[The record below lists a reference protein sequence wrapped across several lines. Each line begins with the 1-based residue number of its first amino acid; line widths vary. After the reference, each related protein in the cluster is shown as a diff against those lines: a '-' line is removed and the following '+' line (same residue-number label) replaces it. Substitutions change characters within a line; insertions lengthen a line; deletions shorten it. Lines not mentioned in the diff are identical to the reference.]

1 MIKKIGKI
9 TIYVN
14 NQEEAKAFW
23 TEKLNFVI
31 KLEQPMGPNMTW
43 LEVGPNECEFTTFI
57 LYDKKMML
65 AQKPSANVGHPNV
78 ILSTDNIEE
87 SYNELKEK
95 GVEVSE
101 IMTMPYGKMFSF
113 KDQDGNDYLL
123 REGSTM
129 NNSNVERNLEIIDA
143 FNEIIKD
150 KKYKKYFDIIEFLA
164 IDHIYISAIVRVIN
178 AKTDKQKKL
187 EVINKLINY
196 MNNNFSNFR
205 NNKYIEVLSRNRKI
219 IYELIN
225 RKMYGL
231 IKLIFKIKKG

>member
-14 NQEEAKAFW
+14 NQEEAKALW

-31 KLEQPMGPNMTW
+31 KLERPMGPNMTW

-65 AQKPSANVGHPNV
+65 AQKPSANVDHPNV

-123 REGSTM
+123 RE
-129 NNSNVERNLEIIDA
+129 D
-143 FNEIIKD
+143 
-150 KKYKKYFDIIEFLA
+150 EF
-164 IDHIYISAIVRVIN
+164 
-178 AKTDKQKKL
+178 
-187 EVINKLINY
+187 
-196 MNNNFSNFR
+196 
-205 NNKYIEVLSRNRKI
+205 
-219 IYELIN
+219 
-225 RKMYGL
+225 
-231 IKLIFKIKKG
+231 

>member
-31 KLEQPMGPNMTW
+31 ELERPMGPNMTW

-123 REGSTM
+123 RE
-129 NNSNVERNLEIIDA
+129 D
-143 FNEIIKD
+143 
-150 KKYKKYFDIIEFLA
+150 EF
-164 IDHIYISAIVRVIN
+164 
-178 AKTDKQKKL
+178 
-187 EVINKLINY
+187 
-196 MNNNFSNFR
+196 
-205 NNKYIEVLSRNRKI
+205 
-219 IYELIN
+219 
-225 RKMYGL
+225 
-231 IKLIFKIKKG
+231 

>member
-14 NQEEAKAFW
+14 NQEEAKEFW
-23 TEKLNFVI
+23 IEKLDFVI
-31 KLEQPMGPNMTW
+31 KLERPMGPNMTW
-43 LEVGPNECEFTTFI
+43 LEVGPSECEFTTFI

-65 AQKPSANVGHPNV
+65 DQKPSANVEHPNV

-123 REGSTM
+123 RE
-129 NNSNVERNLEIIDA
+129 D
-143 FNEIIKD
+143 
-150 KKYKKYFDIIEFLA
+150 EF
-164 IDHIYISAIVRVIN
+164 
-178 AKTDKQKKL
+178 
-187 EVINKLINY
+187 
-196 MNNNFSNFR
+196 
-205 NNKYIEVLSRNRKI
+205 
-219 IYELIN
+219 
-225 RKMYGL
+225 
-231 IKLIFKIKKG
+231 

>member
-31 KLEQPMGPNMTW
+31 KLERPMGPNMTW

-87 SYNELKEK
+87 CYNELKEK

-113 KDQDGNDYLL
+113 KDQDGNDYSECIGILQ
-123 REGSTM
+123 S
-129 NNSNVERNLEIIDA
+129 
-143 FNEIIKD
+143 
-150 KKYKKYFDIIEFLA
+150 
-164 IDHIYISAIVRVIN
+164 
-178 AKTDKQKKL
+178 
-187 EVINKLINY
+187 
-196 MNNNFSNFR
+196 
-205 NNKYIEVLSRNRKI
+205 
-219 IYELIN
+219 
-225 RKMYGL
+225 
-231 IKLIFKIKKG
+231 

>member
-43 LEVGPNECEFTTFI
+43 
-57 LYDKKMML
+57 L

-123 REGSTM
+123 RE
-129 NNSNVERNLEIIDA
+129 D
-143 FNEIIKD
+143 
-150 KKYKKYFDIIEFLA
+150 EF
-164 IDHIYISAIVRVIN
+164 
-178 AKTDKQKKL
+178 
-187 EVINKLINY
+187 
-196 MNNNFSNFR
+196 
-205 NNKYIEVLSRNRKI
+205 
-219 IYELIN
+219 
-225 RKMYGL
+225 
-231 IKLIFKIKKG
+231 

>member
-14 NQEEAKAFW
+14 NQEEAIAFW

-31 KLEQPMGPNMTW
+31 KLERPMGPNMTW

-57 LYDKKMML
+57 LSDKKMML

-123 REGSTM
+123 RE
-129 NNSNVERNLEIIDA
+129 D
-143 FNEIIKD
+143 
-150 KKYKKYFDIIEFLA
+150 EF
-164 IDHIYISAIVRVIN
+164 
-178 AKTDKQKKL
+178 
-187 EVINKLINY
+187 
-196 MNNNFSNFR
+196 
-205 NNKYIEVLSRNRKI
+205 
-219 IYELIN
+219 
-225 RKMYGL
+225 
-231 IKLIFKIKKG
+231 